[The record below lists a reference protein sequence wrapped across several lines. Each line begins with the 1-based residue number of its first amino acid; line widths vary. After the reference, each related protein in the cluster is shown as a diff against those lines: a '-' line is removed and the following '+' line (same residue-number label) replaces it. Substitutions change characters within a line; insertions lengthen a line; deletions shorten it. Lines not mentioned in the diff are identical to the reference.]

1 MTCSN
6 SAPNMKI
13 IDGKCDNILFFYYYY
28 FFFVKPSRPIRLCQF
43 CLAEM
48 REGVKCQPNQND
60 QRIKCLDEKHKC
72 HDYRVCLFLKNKK
85 KKIIFNTCAFYFYLF
100 LISQYMHLY
109 YMNLHCNIGKFEQGK

>member
-1 MTCSN
+1 MTYSN

-13 IDGKCDNILFFYYYY
+13 IDGKCDNNF

-60 QRIKCLDEKHKC
+60 QMSR
-72 HDYRVCLFLKNKK
+72 
-85 KKIIFNTCAFYFYLF
+85 
-100 LISQYMHLY
+100 
-109 YMNLHCNIGKFEQGK
+109 

>member
-13 IDGKCDNILFFYYYY
+13 IDGKCDYNFFS
-28 FFFVKPSRPIRLCQF
+28 VKPSRLIRLCKF

-72 HDYRVCLFLKNKK
+72 HDYRVCLFFKK
-85 KKIIFNTCAFYFYLF
+85 RKEIIFNTSTFYFFIYF
-100 LISQYMHLY
+100 
-109 YMNLHCNIGKFEQGK
+109 